1 MIAAPALTGRRL
13 IDRQLGRVTMYRL
26 VSLVLA
32 VLTLVSMLYAGLA
45 GLGEGLF
52 TLTGQVVSLA
62 VLLAAT
68 VASSWGLARV
78 WRVQPHL
85 ESSVITALLLYFLFL
100 PQTELP
106 QLGWLALAA
115 VLASASKFVLAWR
128 GRHVFNPAAAGAFGV
143 YVVQS
148 VLDVDPSNRVGAS
161 WWIASADLLPWVA
174 VAALVVLYRTHR
186 LVLGL
191 VFFVVAGALVVL
203 GLQSFGQSIG
213 DAALTAVQTSPL
225 IFLAG
230 FMLSEPLT
238 LPPRRHQQLV
248 VAVVA
253 AVVYAYPLAI
263 LAVVEAPPL
272 FGIGDQWQVASLLI
286 GNLVAFAFAR
296 RSGLRLELVERRERA
311 AGVHELVFRSA
322 RRQRF
327 EPGQYAELHLPH
339 AGTDGRG
346 TRRMFSVSSPPD
358 AGGTITFALRVPEPA
373 SSFKRAL
380 LELPVGSRVQSTGVI
395 GDFLLPRD
403 ASVPVVLVAGG
414 IGVTPFLS
422 QLRAVRDRDAVLVYG
437 VPSGDDVPFVEE
449 LEHARVVLVS
459 PTPPPSMPASWTWV
473 EGAGVTADVV
483 RGAVPDL
490 GSRRAYVSG
499 PPAMVSPVAAGLRGS
514 CVAIR
519 TDVFTGY

>member
-1 MIAAPALTGRRL
+1 MMAAADLPGRRAL
-13 IDRQLGRVTMYRL
+13 DRQLGRVTMYRL
-26 VSLVLA
+26 VTIALVAL
-32 VLTLVSMLYAGLA
+32 VVVSMLYAGIG

-52 TLTGQVVSLA
+52 TLGGQVISLA
-62 VLLAAT
+62 VLLVAT
-68 VASSWGLARV
+68 VASSWGLARA

-100 PQTELP
+100 PQTDP
-106 QLGWLALAA
+106 AKLGWLVLAA
-115 VLASASKFVLAWR
+115 ILASASKFALAWR
-128 GRHVFNPAAAGAFGV
+128 GRHVFNPTAAGAFGV

-148 VLDVDPSNRVGAS
+148 VLDVDPLNRVGAS

-186 LVLGL
+186 LILGI
-191 VFFVVAGALVVL
+191 VFFVVAGVLVVL

-263 LAVVEAPPL
+263 LAVVEDPPL
-272 FGIGDQWQVASLLI
+272 FGVGDQWQVAALLV

-296 RSGLRLELVERRERA
+296 RSGMRLELVERRERA
-311 AGVHELVFRSA
+311 AGVHELVFRS
-322 RRQRF
+322 RRRHRF

-346 TRRMFSVSSPPD
+346 TRRMFSVSSPPGD
-358 AGGTITFALRVPEPA
+358 GNTLTFALRVPEPA

-380 LELPVGSRVQSTGVI
+380 LDLPVGATVQSTGVI

-422 QLRAVRDRDAVLVYG
+422 QLRAVRERDAVLVYG
-437 VPSGDDVPFVEE
+437 VPSGDDVPFVDE
-449 LEHARVVLVS
+449 LEQARVVLVS
-459 PTPPPSMPASWTWV
+459 ATRPTSMPGSWTWV
-473 EGAGVTADVV
+473 EGAGVTADIV
-483 RGAVPDL
+483 RRAVPDL
-490 GSRRAYVSG
+490 ADRRAYVSG
-499 PPAMVSPVAAGLRGS
+499 PPAMVTPVAAGLRGS
-514 CVAIR
+514 CATIR
-519 TDVFTGY
+519 TDAFTGY

>member
-1 MIAAPALTGRRL
+1 MIAAAELPGRRVL
-13 IDRQLGRVTMYRL
+13 DRQLGRVTMYRL
-26 VSLVLA
+26 VTLALAALA
-32 VLTLVSMLYAGLA
+32 VVSMLYAGLG

-52 TLTGQVVSLA
+52 TLGGQVVSLA
-62 VLLAAT
+62 VLLVAA
-68 VASSWGLARV
+68 VASSWGLARA

-85 ESSVITALLLYFLFL
+85 ESSIITALLLYFLFL
-100 PQTELP
+100 PQTDP
-106 QLGWLALAA
+106 GKLGWLVLAA

-128 GRHVFNPAAAGAFGV
+128 GRHVFNPTAAGAFGA
-143 YVVQS
+143 YVVQA
-148 VLDVDPSNRVGAS
+148 VLDVDPANRVGAS
-161 WWIASADLLPWVA
+161 WWIASTDLLPWVA

-186 LVLGL
+186 LTLGV

-203 GLQSFGQSIG
+203 GLQSFGQSVG

-230 FMLSEPLT
+230 FMLTEPLT

-263 LAVVEAPPL
+263 LAFTDAPPL
-272 FGIGDQWQVASLLI
+272 FGIGDQWQVTALLI

-296 RSGLRLELVERRERA
+296 RSGMRLELVERRERA
-311 AGVHELVFRSA
+311 AGVHELVFRSG

-346 TRRMFSVSSPPD
+346 TRRMFSVSSAPD
-358 AGGTITFALRVPEPA
+358 SDTMTFALRVPEPA

-380 LELPVGSRVQSTGVI
+380 LDLPVGSTVQSTGVI
-395 GDFLLPRD
+395 GDFLLPRR
-403 ASVPVVLVAGG
+403 ATVPVVLVAGG

-437 VPSGDDVPFVEE
+437 VPSGDDVPFMDE

-459 PTPPPSMPASWTWV
+459 PSRPASMPTSWTWT
-473 EGAGVTADVV
+473 EGSGVTADVV
-483 RGAVPDL
+483 RRAVPDL
-490 GSRRAYVSG
+490 AVRRAYVSG
-499 PPAMVSPVAAGLRGS
+499 PPAMVVPVASGLRGS

-519 TDVFTGY
+519 TDAFTGY